1 MTGTPGGNVRYEY
14 GLEHEV
20 VPGSTPVWET
30 ANIDFEDTIY
40 VLEGFRI
47 RSRAYIE
54 KITATIDDKGNTTES
69 RSRSYPVWTLNTQE
83 LVKSSPERQVF
94 TTDEGTELFTNP
106 PMAGLGVSDAGI
118 TDGTAY
124 DYFRVFDK
132 TEFEWLPRNAS
143 NNQEYIKNKRFPQEP
158 FNEGERPRVQYNID
172 AVNKLIP
179 DDRECVTI
187 TYTLTT
193 NWTQHNENLILITLN
208 DTLTITQDVCQPT
221 EDWGSKLK
229 AIINRSA
236 YSHGYYHMSLYPV
249 NDNRNYSVEGV
260 PRGATQI
267 EVYDIEDNLVRTEC
281 FNIKGNKV
289 GSIIEPV
296 YPIIGDGRMVIRNGE
311 CVGVTITNTGRFY
324 SHNFY
329 VNIKQTIYDNGFNGG
344 VPPLIKAH
352 VSPITRGESV
362 VIDGEL
368 REGALTGGEIIRFEV
383 VDPGE
388 NLDPERPPIM
398 DLNSYDLSNTIVN
411 YGQQFSYNK
420 LNTTPIVKIE
430 DRTPDD

>member
-14 GLEHEV
+14 GLEHAV

-47 RSRAYIE
+47 RSRAYIDT
-54 KITATIDDKGNTTES
+54 ITTYTDNQGNTTET
-69 RSRSYPVWTLNTQE
+69 RTRTYPTWTLNTQE
-83 LVKSSPERQVF
+83 LVKSSPDRQVF
-94 TTDEGTELFTNP
+94 TTDEGTELFANLP
-106 PMAGLGVSDAGI
+106 QVGLGVSEAGI

-143 NNQEYIKNKRFPQEP
+143 NNQDYISNKRFPQEP
-158 FNEGERPRVQYNID
+158 YNEGERPRVQYNID

-193 NWTQHNENLILITLN
+193 NWTQPNELFIPITLN
-208 DTLTITQDVCQPT
+208 DTLTVTQDVCQPL
-221 EDWGSKLK
+221 EDWAGKLK

-236 YSHGYYHMSLYPV
+236 YAHGYYHMSLYPV
-249 NDNRNYSVEGV
+249 NANRNYSVEGV
-260 PRGATQI
+260 PRGTTQI

-281 FNIKGNKV
+281 FNNKGNRV

-296 YPIIGDGRMVIRNGE
+296 YPLIGDGRMVIRNGE
-311 CVGVTITNTGRFY
+311 CVDVVITNAGRFY
-324 SHNFY
+324 PHNFY
-329 VNIKQTIYDNGFNGG
+329 VTIKQTVYNNQFTGG

-352 VSPITRGESV
+352 VSPISRGRPRIV
-362 VIDGEL
+362 NGEL
-368 REGALTGGEIIRFEV
+368 REGALSGGEITRFEV

-388 NLDPERPPIM
+388 NLDPERPPVM
-398 DLNSYDLSNTIVN
+398 NFDSYDLSNTVVD

-420 LNTTPIVKIE
+420 LNSMPLIKVE
-430 DRTPDD
+430 NRTPDD